1 VTTWRP
7 VSTDPPAVGS
17 RVLVRDG
24 EEVRTVTWSGQSA
37 KRFEW
42 WLPRE
47 VLP

>member
-1 VTTWRP
+1 MTWRP
-7 VSTDPPAVGS
+7 VSTDPPAIGA

-24 EEVRTVTWSGQSA
+24 DDVITITWSEKSA
-37 KRFEW
+37 VRFQW